1 MIFADLFHSKA
12 PSIRENWRT
21 AAMAIPPRGKATG
34 LPGFA
39 VPGQSW
45 VRWYGRWKPATV
57 TRVVIWIVY
66 DLGVTKL
73 NSVYVYSYYSCVSI
87 SISIIYSRYSYN
99 HKILY

>member
-1 MIFADLFHSKA
+1 M
-12 PSIRENWRT
+12 E
-21 AAMAIPPRGKATG
+21 IPPRGKATG

-57 TRVVIWIVY
+57 TRVVIWMVY

-99 HKILY
+99 HKKLY